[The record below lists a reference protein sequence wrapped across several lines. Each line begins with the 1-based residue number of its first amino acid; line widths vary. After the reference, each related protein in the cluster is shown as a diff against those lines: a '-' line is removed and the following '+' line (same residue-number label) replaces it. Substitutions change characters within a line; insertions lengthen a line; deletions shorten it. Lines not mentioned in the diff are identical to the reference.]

1 MTNPVYTKDYINGLL
16 NESEITVK
24 FTKKNGEERIMR
36 CTKVFDKIPEDMRPK
51 EDSKRKVSEESDA
64 IAVFDLDINQ
74 WRSFNVGNILE
85 VTH

>member
-1 MTNPVYTKDYINGLL
+1 MTNPVYTKEYINGLL

-24 FTKKNGEERIMR
+24 FTKKSGEERVMR

-64 IAVFDLDINQ
+64 IAVFDLDISQ

>member
-1 MTNPVYTKDYINGLL
+1 MSQVYTKEYINGLL

-24 FTKKNGEERIMR
+24 FTKKNGEERVMR
-36 CTKVFDKIPEDMRPK
+36 CTKVFDKIPAEMHPK

>member
-1 MTNPVYTKDYINGLL
+1 MTNPVYTKEYINGLL

-24 FTKKNGEERIMR
+24 FTKKNGEERVMR
-36 CTKVFDKIPEDMRPK
+36 CTKVFDKIPEEMRPK
-51 EDSKRKVSEESDA
+51 EDSKRKISEESDA
-64 IAVFDLDINQ
+64 IAVFDLDISQ

>member
-1 MTNPVYTKDYINGLL
+1 MTNPVYTKEYINGLL

-24 FTKKNGEERIMR
+24 FTKKNGEERVMR
-36 CTKVFDKIPEDMRPK
+36 CTKVFDKIPEEMRPK

-64 IAVFDLDINQ
+64 IAVFDLDISQ